1 MNGIIAHLTLVDLE
15 NYYHDLMIAIEY
27 TIVYS
32 VLIPDEKAPHLRE
45 THLIFNKSNMHLTEY
60 RLTEIHR

>member
-1 MNGIIAHLTLVDLE
+1 MNGIIAHLTLVDLG

-32 VLIPDEKAPHLRE
+32 ILFPDEKASHLRE
-45 THLIFNKSNMHLTEY
+45 MHLILNKSNRHPTKY
-60 RLTEIHR
+60 RLTKIHR